1 MKSGRAAGFTLIE
14 LMITV
19 ALVGLLST
27 MVLPLTELT
36 VQRSKEQELRSAL
49 REIRMALD
57 EYKKAVDEK
66 KIISKAG
73 KSGYPESLTVLLEG
87 VPDAT
92 NPDNKLKIRFLRRMP
107 RDPMAIDPNLRAVDT
122 WGTRS
127 YSSEWDNPSSGDD
140 VFDVYSLSDK
150 AGMNGVAYNKW

>member
-1 MKSGRAAGFTLIE
+1 MSLAKVRGFTLIE

-57 EYKKAVDEK
+57 EYKKAVDDK

-87 VPDAT
+87 VNDAT
-92 NPDNKLKIRFLRRMP
+92 NPDNKLKIRFLFGVVG
-107 RDPMAIDPNLRAVDT
+107 DSNQNGLINQDT
-122 WGTRS
+122 HLGNFM
-127 YSSEWDNPSSGDD
+127 YSN
-140 VFDVYSLSDK
+140 
-150 AGMNGVAYNKW
+150 

>member
-1 MKSGRAAGFTLIE
+1 MRSVKVRGFTLIE

-36 VQRSKEQELRSAL
+36 VQRSREQELRSAL

-73 KSGYPESLTVLLEG
+73 KSGYPDSLTVLLEG
-87 VPDAT
+87 VNDAT
-92 NPDNKLKIRFLRRMP
+92 NPDSKLKIRFLRRMP
-107 RDPMAIDPNLRAVDT
+107 RDPMATDPTLSEVDT

-127 YSSEWDNPSSGDD
+127 YNSEWDAPSSGDD

-150 AGMNGVAYNKW
+150 VGMNGVAYDKW